1 MNLHHGKNSHY
12 TLCVLTLVYM
22 MSFIDRQI
30 ISILIEPIKREFKIT
45 DTEIGLLTGIIFSLF
60 YAGLAVPFARYA
72 DRANRRNFIAYCCAA
87 WSTMTIL
94 CGMATGYASLA
105 LTRIG
110 LAIGEA
116 GATAPSLSMVADLY
130 PPAKRGRAMSIF
142 WLGPQLGMLVG
153 LTTAGWI
160 AHEYGWRT
168 AFIAVGIPGII
179 LALLLRFTTDEPA
192 RGQWEAVKP
201 PPTTEPFKAVLK
213 DLLCSKVFMLLS
225 AVGLLMGFAGYGIG
239 IWTPSFLMRS
249 HGMTLTTA
257 AATMGLAGGIMAV
270 LGTLA
275 SGWLCDKL
283 AKRNPRWR
291 LGVPAIGCLLAVPTG
306 GAFFLIDT
314 GGSWSVQGFNIP
326 HEVGFFMLFSLTAA
340 SWTAPINSVLPD
352 IIPPHRRATAIAIFN
367 LGLTLIG
374 AGLGPLFVG
383 FLSDTFHAVH
393 GPEGLRIALAISTVA
408 CYTTASVML
417 LLAAS
422 KLKTQNSQQTSIHS

>member
-1 MNLHHGKNSHY
+1 MTPYHENNSHY

-45 DTEIGLLTGIIFSLF
+45 DTEIGLLTGIIFSFF

-72 DRANRRNFIAYCCAA
+72 DRANRRNCIASCCAA

-94 CGMATGYASLA
+94 CGMASGYASLA

-142 WLGPQLGMLVG
+142 WLGPQLGMLLG

-168 AFIAVGIPGII
+168 AFISVGIPGII
-179 LALLLRFTTDEPA
+179 LAMLLRFTTDEPP

-201 PPTTEPFKAVLK
+201 PAIAESFRTVLK
-213 DLLCSKVFMLLS
+213 DLFSSKVFMLLS
-225 AVGLLMGFAGYGIG
+225 AIGLLMGFAGYGIG

-249 HGMTLTTA
+249 HDMTLTAA

-283 AKRNPRWR
+283 AKRDPRWR

-306 GAFFLIDT
+306 GAFFLMDIEGALT
-314 GGSWSVQGFNIP
+314 VKGFNMPYEI
-326 HEVGFFMLFSLTAA
+326 GFFMLFSLTAA
-340 SWTAPINSVLPD
+340 SWTGPINSVLPE

-383 FLSDTFHAVH
+383 ILSDTFQAVH
-393 GPEGLRIALAISTVA
+393 GPEGLRIALAISTVVCYMMA
-408 CYTTASVML
+408 CIL
-417 LLAAS
+417 LILAAY
-422 KLKTQNSQQTSIHS
+422 KLTTQIKLEIKIKK